1 MYIIISCRQKHWPC
15 KWTLEMLY
23 RHKLCMV
30 VVATGHYHFIPIWV
44 TLTAFQGNRSNGE
57 IQMVVCASSVLLT
70 VLVLLHVYTV
80 SALTLHYILLLTP
93 ICWKSSIT
101 NTRLMAFT
109 LSLTLDP
116 TFGIHSHKTFTPTQ
130 PCHLL
135 NPNWKHFF
143 SHSSTQH
150 HLAYISLLGSVFS
163 WRLLFVLVMHLQ
175 FFVQY

>member
-1 MYIIISCRQKHWPC
+1 
-15 KWTLEMLY
+15 MLY

-93 ICWKSSIT
+93 ICWKSSKT
-101 NTRLMAFT
+101 NARLMAFA
-109 LSLTLDP
+109 LSFAVDP
-116 TFGIHSHKTFTPTQ
+116 TFGIHSHKTLDAAQ

-135 NPNWKHFF
+135 MPNWKPSS
-143 SHSSTQH
+143 SHS
-150 HLAYISLLGSVFS
+150 ISAPTNINIQFLLVCVCVCACVHVCACVYRSIGAIHVWIYCCVYVCMCTFP
-163 WRLLFVLVMHLQ
+163 
-175 FFVQY
+175 